1 MEKIINITLDGPGG
15 SGKTTM
21 AKRLAAHYG
30 IAYLDTGAM
39 YRGIACYVQDKK
51 IDFNDTESIKKVLPK
66 IEMEIKLDKDTQ
78 RVIVNN
84 KDYTPK
90 LRIHE
95 ISNGASIVS
104 AIPEVRLKLVELQRN
119 IARNMSIVADGRD
132 MGSYV
137 LPEAEF
143 KFYLNAD
150 VETRAKRRFLEL
162 KAKNES
168 DTITL
173 DKVKQDMIERDERDS
188 SRAFAPLVVPSGAY
202 VIDTTNLSID
212 EVMEILINKIE
223 DK

>member
-21 AKRLAAHYG
+21 AKKLAEHYG

-39 YRGIACYVQDKK
+39 YRGIACYVRDKK
-51 IDFNDTESIKKVLPK
+51 NAFEDTDNIKKLLPK
-66 IEMEIKLDKDTQ
+66 INMEIKLDADTQ
-78 RVIVNN
+78 RVYVNN

-90 LRIHE
+90 LRDHE

-104 AIPEVRLKLVELQRN
+104 AIPEVRLKMVELQRD
-119 IARNMSIVADGRD
+119 IASKTSVVADGRD

-137 LPEAEF
+137 LPDAEF

-150 VETRAKRRFLEL
+150 VDTRAKRRYLEL
-162 KAKNES
+162 KAKNMEVS
-168 DTITL
+168 L
-173 DKVKQDMIERDERDS
+173 DKVKADMIERDERDS
-188 SRAFAPLVVPSGAY
+188 KRAFAPLVVPKGAY
-202 VIDTTNLSID
+202 VIDTTNLAID

>member
-1 MEKIINITLDGPGG
+1 MEKNTNITLDGPGG

-21 AKRLAAHYG
+21 AKKLAEHYG

-39 YRGIACYVQDKK
+39 YRGIACYVRDKK
-51 IDFNDTESIKKVLPK
+51 IAFEDTDNIKKLLPK
-66 IEMEIKLDKDTQ
+66 INMEIKLDADTQ
-78 RVIVNN
+78 RVYVNN

-90 LRIHE
+90 LRDHE

-104 AIPEVRLKLVELQRN
+104 AIPEVRLKMVELQRD
-119 IARNMSIVADGRD
+119 IASKTSVVADGRD

-137 LPEAEF
+137 LPDAEF

-150 VETRAKRRFLEL
+150 VDTRAKRRYLEL
-162 KAKNES
+162 KAKNMEVS
-168 DTITL
+168 L
-173 DKVKQDMIERDERDS
+173 DKVKADMIERDERDS
-188 SRAFAPLVVPSGAY
+188 KRAFAPLVVPKGAY
-202 VIDTTNLSID
+202 VIDTTNLAID

>member
-21 AKRLAAHYG
+21 AKKLAKELS

-39 YRGIACYVQDKK
+39 YRGIACLIRDKK
-51 IDFNDTESIKKVLPK
+51 VDFADTEEIKKYLPK
-66 IEMEIKLDKDTQ
+66 IKMSVVLDNDEQK
-78 RVIVNN
+78 VIVNN
-84 KDYTPK
+84 KDYTSK
-90 LRIHE
+90 LRDHE

-104 AIPEVRLKLVELQRN
+104 AIPEVRLKLVELQRD
-119 IARNMSIVADGRD
+119 IASKTSVVADGRD

-137 LPEAEF
+137 LPDAEF

-150 VETRAKRRFLEL
+150 VDVRAKRRYLEL
-162 KAKNES
+162 KAKKE
-168 DTITL
+168 TTL
-173 DKVKQDMIERDERDS
+173 EQVKKDMIERDERDS
-188 SRAFAPLVVPSGAY
+188 SRAFAPLVVPQGAY

-212 EVMEILINKIE
+212 EVMEILLNKIN